1 MKELT
6 NTVAAVTGAASGIG
20 QAVAIGLAHE
30 GCHVAV
36 SDINETGLKETV
48 KIIESMGAV
57 VTSQL
62 LDVRD
67 RSAMEAWAAKVAED
81 LGGVNIIVNNAGVG
95 LSATVEDMS
104 YEDFEWLM
112 DINFWGV
119 VYGTKSFLPYLQKEK
134 EGHIVNISSVAGIV
148 SAPTGSAYCAAKFA
162 VRGFTESLRQELEIA
177 GSNVSCTTIHPGGI
191 KTNIAKT
198 SRVTESDMLPM
209 DQQDMADD
217 FAKFALTTPEEAA
230 KVIIEGIQKN
240 RRRVLIGKDALAID
254 IVQRILP
261 TAYQR
266 LVSTT
271 MKLTLGRRKSKAK
284 SVAPSA
290 VVAAVPVPIAEKSKL
305 VEKSESL
312 KSASKTAS
320 KTAPKLAEPKKPV
333 ETKKNTE
340 TKKPVESKNP
350 VESKKQV
357 ETPTG

>member
-20 QAVAIGLAHE
+20 QAVAIGLARE

-36 SDINETGLKETV
+36 SDINETGLQDTV
-48 KIIESMGAV
+48 KILESMGAV
-57 VTSQL
+57 VTAQK
-62 LDVRD
+62 LDVTD
-67 RSAMEAWAAKVAED
+67 RSAMEAWAAKIAAE
-81 LGGVNIIVNNAGVG
+81 LGGINIIVNNAGVG

-119 VYGTKSFLPYLQKEK
+119 VYGTKAFLPYLQKEK

-162 VRGFTESLRQELEIA
+162 VRGFTESLRQELEIG

-198 SRVTESDMLPM
+198 SRVTESEMLPM
-209 DQQDMADD
+209 DQEEMADD
-217 FAKFALTTPEEAA
+217 FSKLALTTPEGAA

-240 RRRVLIGKDALAID
+240 KRRVLIGNDARVID

-266 LVSTT
+266 LVSTG
-271 MKLTLGRRKSKAK
+271 MKFTFRNRKSKSQSVASPAPVTAVVP
-284 SVAPSA
+284 SVAPPTQEKAKAPVKAKAPAKAKTPAKASEPVKASA
-290 VVAAVPVPIAEKSKL
+290 PAKPEPK
-305 VEKSESL
+305 KSES
-312 KSASKTAS
+312 KVEASA
-320 KTAPKLAEPKKPV
+320 E
-333 ETKKNTE
+333 
-340 TKKPVESKNP
+340 
-350 VESKKQV
+350 
-357 ETPTG
+357 